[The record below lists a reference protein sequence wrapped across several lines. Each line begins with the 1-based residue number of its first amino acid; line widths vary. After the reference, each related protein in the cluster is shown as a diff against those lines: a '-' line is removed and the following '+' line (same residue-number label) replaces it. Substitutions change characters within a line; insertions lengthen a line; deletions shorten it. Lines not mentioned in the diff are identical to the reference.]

1 MPSHQELDFSRM
13 RRAAFG
19 RRQTEIRWQIPDE
32 ARQEI
37 GAEDLKEELF
47 EGRMALPDDL
57 FIFLDRNG
65 DFRCQIVSLW

>member
-1 MPSHQELDFSRM
+1 M
-13 RRAAFG
+13 RGAAFG
-19 RRQTEIRWQIPDE
+19 RRQTEIRWRIQHEISGDCYE

-57 FIFLDRNG
+57 LVFLDRNG
-65 DFRCQIVSLW
+65 DLGAR